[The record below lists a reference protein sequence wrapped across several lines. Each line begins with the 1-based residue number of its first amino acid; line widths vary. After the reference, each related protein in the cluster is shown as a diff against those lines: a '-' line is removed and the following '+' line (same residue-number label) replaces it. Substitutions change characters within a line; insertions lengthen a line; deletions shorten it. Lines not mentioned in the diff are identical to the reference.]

1 MQTLVRV
8 VVGLLIVL
16 LLLLVALPLQLIN
29 MLAEKPREYDPEN
42 ELQIQSKR
50 RIQSKSADDLE
61 GEPASTSP
69 ARAAAISA
77 SAQAPPR
84 IRSEAINT
92 R

>member
-42 ELQIQSKR
+42 ELPIQSKR
-50 RIQSKSADDLE
+50 ADDLE

>member
-8 VVGLLIVL
+8 AVALVIFL

-29 MLAEKPREYDPEN
+29 MLAENDPEYDPEN
-42 ELQIQSKR
+42 ELQNRSKP
-50 RIQSKSADDLE
+50 AEDLE
-61 GEPASTSP
+61 GKPASTSP
-69 ARAAAISA
+69 ARVAAISA

-84 IRSEAINT
+84 IRGEAIDI

>member
-8 VVGLLIVL
+8 VVALVIVL

-29 MLAEKPREYDPEN
+29 MLAENDPEYDPEN
-42 ELQIQSKR
+42 ELQNRSKH
-50 RIQSKSADDLE
+50 ADDLE
-61 GEPASTSP
+61 GQPAFTSP

-77 SAQAPPR
+77 SAEAPPQ
-84 IRSEAINT
+84 IRSEASNI

>member
-42 ELQIQSKR
+42 ELRIQSKR
-50 RIQSKSADDLE
+50 ADDLE

>member
-8 VVGLLIVL
+8 VVALVIVL

-29 MLAEKPREYDPEN
+29 MLAENDPEYDKP
-42 ELQIQSKR
+42 
-50 RIQSKSADDLE
+50 ADDLE

-77 SAQAPPR
+77 SAEAPPG
-84 IRSEAINT
+84 IRSEAINI

>member
-8 VVGLLIVL
+8 AVALVIFL

-29 MLAEKPREYDPEN
+29 MLAENDPEYDPEN
-42 ELQIQSKR
+42 ELQNRSKR
-50 RIQSKSADDLE
+50 ADYLE
-61 GEPASTSP
+61 GEPASTPP
-69 ARAAAISA
+69 ARAAVISA

-84 IRSEAINT
+84 IRSEAINI

>member
-8 VVGLLIVL
+8 LVALVIVL

-29 MLAEKPREYDPEN
+29 MLAENDPEYDPEN
-42 ELQIQSKR
+42 ELQNRGKP
-50 RIQSKSADDLE
+50 AYDLE

-69 ARAAAISA
+69 ARAAPIST
-77 SAQAPPR
+77 SAEAPPG
-84 IRSEAINT
+84 IRSEAINI